1 MFERR
6 QALEYRIAAIEH
18 RKAVIE
24 SLTALDVLKD
34 IDKISLFMQIMS
46 LSRNP
51 IHHSSFNSSFIIQF
65 IIHHLS
71 FIIHSWQTG
80 F

>member
-1 MFERR
+1 
-6 QALEYRIAAIEH
+6 LKYRIEAIEH

-51 IHHSSFNSSFIIQF
+51 IHHSSFNSSFII
-65 IIHHLS
+65 HHSS
-71 FIIHSWQTG
+71 FIIYHSFMADRFLICT
-80 F
+80 